1 MGLLGPGETEACRPV
16 GSGINPWVGKIP
28 WNRNWQPTPVLLP
41 GESQGQS
48 SLAGYSPWRRKESD
62 MAEHVCTAEAGG
74 SPAVGRHSL
83 AVGEGKGAAEP
94 VSETG
99 AGETPDGAGRQGR
112 AVRIPLPALCT
123 LHPWLLGYL
132 RWFHCLRVFCVFSHP
147 AVPDSLRPHGL
158 YPARLL
164 RPWDSP
170 GKHTGVGG
178 HFLLQGIFSTQG
190 RNPCLLPW
198 QVDSWPTELS
208 GKPLS
213 LSLVMDHLKFFW
225 EAELK

>member
-123 LHPWLLGYL
+123 LHPWLLGCL
-132 RWFHCLRVFCVFSHP
+132 RWFHCLRVLSVCSVTQP
-147 AVPDSLRPHGL
+147 CLTLCDPMDYTP
-158 YPARLL
+158 
-164 RPWDSP
+164 P
-170 GKHTGVGG
+170 GSSVRGI
-178 HFLLQGIFSTQG
+178 LQGSILEWVAISSSRGSSQPRDGTHASCLGRWILGPLSFQG
-190 RNPCLLPW
+190 SPCHCLLLW
-198 QVDSWPTELS
+198 TI
-208 GKPLS
+208 
-213 LSLVMDHLKFFW
+213 
-225 EAELK
+225 